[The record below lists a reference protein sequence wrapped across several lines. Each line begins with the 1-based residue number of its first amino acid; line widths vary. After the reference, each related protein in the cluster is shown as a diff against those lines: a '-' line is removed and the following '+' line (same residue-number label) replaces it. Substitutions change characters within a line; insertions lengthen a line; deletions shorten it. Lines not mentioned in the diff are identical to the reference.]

1 MKKKEKKIFEYTNGL
16 NYRINFSNQKIKY
29 INSVYLFYSFK
40 PQQSKHLLIIS
51 AFLNCWENV
60 FSPALS
66 SSTQGPMNT
75 CELRGLET
83 TSFLVLHAQKGRKMR
98 KEIYKRMTHAH
109 AFIKIRRRWEG
120 SRKLL
125 QGKWWFRE
133 CRLLISTFVTFLTLR
148 SPSPEVLPRGKL
160 QLFICSAL
168 PSGMIFRR
176 PSYLI

>member
-1 MKKKEKKIFEYTNGL
+1 MNIQRYKKVEFNLFKSLSMKKEKLNLWYTNGL

-83 TSFLVLHAQKGRKMR
+83 TSFLVLHAQKEDAKWGRKYI
-98 KEIYKRMTHAH
+98 KEWHTHTRSSKFDAVG
-109 AFIKIRRRWEG
+109 KVPENY
-120 SRKLL
+120 SREN
-125 QGKWWFRE
+125 GDSE
-133 CRLLISTFVTFLTLR
+133 NAVS
-148 SPSPEVLPRGKL
+148 
-160 QLFICSAL
+160 
-168 PSGMIFRR
+168 
-176 PSYLI
+176 